1 MEPEAQ
7 ALTFADLTT
16 AMSGTDSE
24 FWNQFAGSSTANGFV
39 ILLIALAAGLR
50 KLCNRNSKCK
60 SHLHCCCLD
69 VDIKD
74 QTLRERPDNLDEGQG
89 GTV

>member
-1 MEPEAQ
+1 MEDATESEAMHESS
-7 ALTFADLTT
+7 ALLEN
-16 AMSGTDSE
+16 SE